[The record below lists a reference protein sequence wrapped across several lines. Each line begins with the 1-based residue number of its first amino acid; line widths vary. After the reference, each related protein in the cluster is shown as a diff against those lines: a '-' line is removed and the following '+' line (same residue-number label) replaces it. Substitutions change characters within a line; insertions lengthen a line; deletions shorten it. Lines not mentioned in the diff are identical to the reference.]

1 MNNICDY
8 RNIFLNIPKD
18 DRHFSYLFV
27 WKIATLSYI
36 IFLIPKKKK
45 NTDAH
50 KRTDRQPDRQTE
62 GHPLTS
68 KVTSDSNRW

>member
-1 MNNICDY
+1 MNHICDY
-8 RNIFLNIPKD
+8 RHIFLNIPKD

-45 NTDAH
+45 TLTHTSAQTDNQ
-50 KRTDRQPDRQTE
+50 TDRQRRGP
-62 GHPLTS
+62 S
-68 KVTSDSNRW
+68 SY

>member
-1 MNNICDY
+1 MNHICDY
-8 RNIFLNIPKD
+8 RHIFLNIPTD

-36 IFLIPKKKK
+36 IFLIPKKK
-45 NTDAH
+45 H
-50 KRTDRQPDRQTE
+50 WRTQGHRQTDRQTE

-68 KVTSDSNRW
+68 KLTSDNNRW